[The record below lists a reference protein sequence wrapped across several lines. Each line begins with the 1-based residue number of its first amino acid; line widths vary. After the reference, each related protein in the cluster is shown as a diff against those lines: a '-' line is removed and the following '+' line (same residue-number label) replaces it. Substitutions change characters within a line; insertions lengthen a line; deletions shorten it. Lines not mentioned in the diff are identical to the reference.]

1 MSLKIILFLDHSG
14 RFVPSKKRKS
24 QYQQDE
30 FLDKIIFQDKVKNGF
45 FVEAGADDFLDG
57 SNTLLLEEK
66 HNWTGLLVEPFIY
79 RFQLG

>member
-1 MSLKIILFLDHSG
+1 MKSFFSDYSG
-14 RFVPSKKRKS
+14 RFVPSRNRQS

-30 FLDKIIFQDKVKNGF
+30 FLDKIIFQGKVKNGF

-66 HNWTGLLVEPFIY
+66 HNWSGLLVEPFVF
-79 RFQLG
+79 RFHLG